1 MVDIFLS
8 AKVWDSEVIGKYY
21 KALKRMPDEE
31 KCDCTIFVAQN
42 LHKRGDKDNLSA
54 AQEILKY
61 SIESYADITN
71 ETKARMY
78 WALGR
83 ILEEAFK
90 DYDSAYEQ
98 YEKWEELNSN
108 IKGSYAALIRCL
120 LLKGELEYSELLEQ
134 HVIKSSGEGYV
145 GTKEDRLYE
154 SIAWYLVYANK
165 NDVKKMSEY
174 RGYAQA
180 ILKADEN
187 FLIDYVFRPDTEKDK
202 LNIPQKVKIFVKE
215 MA

>member
-21 KALKRMPDEE
+21 KALQRMPDEE
-31 KCDCTIFVAQN
+31 KCDCTIFVAQT
-42 LHKRGDKDNLSA
+42 LHKRGDKSNLSA
-54 AQEILKY
+54 AQEVLAYGID
-61 SIESYADITN
+61 SYTDISK
-71 ETKARMY
+71 ETKARMH

-83 ILEEAFK
+83 VLEEAFN
-90 DYDSAYEQ
+90 DYENAYSQ
-98 YEKWEELNSN
+98 YEAWEKLDSN

-120 LLKGELEYSELLEQ
+120 LLKSNLTYSNELEQL
-134 HVIKSSGEGYV
+134 VIKGGGEGYV
-145 GTKEDRLYE
+145 GNKEDRLYE
-154 SIAWYLVYANK
+154 AIAWYLVYANK
-165 NDVKKMSEY
+165 NDEKKMKEY

-187 FLIDYVFRPDTEKDK
+187 FLIDYLFNSDAEKDR

-215 MA
+215 ME

>member
-1 MVDIFLS
+1 MVDMFLS
-8 AKVWDSEVIGKYY
+8 AKVWDNELICKYY
-21 KALKRMPDEE
+21 NALKQLPDEE

-42 LHKRGDKDNLSA
+42 LHKRGDKSNLSA
-54 AQEILKY
+54 AQEILLHG
-61 SIESYADITN
+61 IESYADVSK
-71 ETKARMY
+71 ETKARLY

-83 ILEEAFK
+83 VSEDAFE
-90 DYDSAYEQ
+90 DYDNAYEQ
-98 YEKWEELNSN
+98 YSKWEKLNSN

-120 LLKGELEYSELLEQ
+120 LLKDNLTYSEELEQY
-134 HVIKSSGEGYV
+134 VIKSGGEGYV
-145 GTKEDRLYE
+145 GNKEDRLYE

-165 NDVKKMSEY
+165 NDEKKMKEY
-174 RGYAQA
+174 RGYAQS

-187 FLIDYVFRPDTEKDK
+187 FLIDYLFNSDTEKDK